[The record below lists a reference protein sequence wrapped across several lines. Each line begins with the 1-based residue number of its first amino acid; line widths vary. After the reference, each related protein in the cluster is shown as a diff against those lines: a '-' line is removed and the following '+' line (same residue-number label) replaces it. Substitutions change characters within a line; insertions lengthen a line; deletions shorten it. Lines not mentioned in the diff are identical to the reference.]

1 MCPVVKIFMNL
12 AQLLAQHLATP
23 DRILYSQFEE
33 GVWRDYSVAEVARL
47 VACWQQALRREGLL
61 AGDRV
66 AICLKNGVNW
76 VTLDLAALGLGLVV
90 VPLYLDDNAE
100 NMAWC
105 LHDSGARLLVLETA
119 RQCQALQACTANLPA
134 MVCVQDGAAGGVAL
148 ANWLPPPD
156 AAEFEVQSLAPDA
169 LATIVYTSGTTGRPK
184 GVMLSHGNILANV
197 AASSEVV
204 HLHGEDSLLSLLPLS
219 HMFERTCGYYLP
231 LAAGIRVAYARGIQ
245 QIGEDLAHHRP
256 TVMIAVP
263 RVFERFLAR
272 VEKALSESFVRHAL
286 FRLTVHLGWR
296 RFKGQA
302 SGPEKMLYSLLQ
314 RIVAAPI
321 LARLGGRLALAVV
334 GGAKVELRI
343 ARTFIGLGLNMI
355 QGYGLTETAPV
366 VAANREWDN
375 DPVTVGA
382 PLAQVETHI
391 NVAGELLVRGPS
403 VMPGYWNNP
412 EATAKVLDVDGWF
425 NTGDLAEMKDGK
437 IIIRGRSKDILVL
450 SNGEKASPQDVESAI
465 LDDPLFEQVMLIGEG
480 RHFFSL
486 LAVTQEPDEK
496 VLVRRANEKLKLF
509 PRYVRVRRVIPVSE
523 PWTVENGLLTPTQK
537 VKRRA
542 VEERYAE
549 RVMQLYRN

>member
-1 MCPVVKIFMNL
+1 MTNL

-23 DRILYSQFEE
+23 DRILYSQFED
-33 GVWRDYSVAEVARL
+33 GAWRDYSVAEVARL
-47 VACWQQALRREGLL
+47 VARWQQALRREGLL

-66 AICLKNGVNW
+66 ALCLKNGVNW

-105 LHDSGARLLVLETA
+105 LRDSGARLLVLENA
-119 RQCQALQACTANLPA
+119 RQCLALQACSAELPA
-134 MVCVQDGAAGGVAL
+134 MVCVHDGAAGGVAL
-148 ANWLPPPD
+148 ASWLPPSA
-156 AAEFEVQSLAPDA
+156 AAEFEVQSLAPDT

-245 QIGEDLAHHRP
+245 QIGEDLAQHHP

-272 VEKALSESFVRHAL
+272 LEKALSESLVKRTL

-296 RFKGQA
+296 RFKGRA
-302 SGPEKMLYSLLQ
+302 SAPERWLYGLLQ
-314 RIVAAPI
+314 RVVAAPV

-343 ARTFIGLGLNMI
+343 ARTFIGLGLNLI

-375 DPVTVGA
+375 DPETVGA
-382 PLAQVETHI
+382 PLAQVETRI
-391 NVAGELLVRGPS
+391 NAAGELLVRGPS
-403 VMPGYWNNP
+403 VMAGYWNNP
-412 EATAKVLDVDGWF
+412 EATARILDGEGWL
-425 NTGDLAEMKDGK
+425 NTGDLAEVRHGK
-437 IIIRGRSKDILVL
+437 ILISGRSKDILAL
-450 SNGEKASPQDVESAI
+450 SNGEKASPQDVEIAI
-465 LDDPLFEQVMLIGEG
+465 LDDPLFEQVMLVGEG
-480 RHFFSL
+480 RPFFSL
-486 LAVTQEPDEK
+486 LAVTQERDEK
-496 VLVRRANEKLKLF
+496 TLVRRANAQLKTF
-509 PRYVRVRRVIPVSE
+509 PRYVRVRRVIPVGES
-523 PWTVENGLLTPTQK
+523 WTIENGLLTPTQK

-549 RVMQLYRN
+549 RIGQLYQR

>member
-1 MCPVVKIFMNL
+1 
-12 AQLLAQHLATP
+12 
-23 DRILYSQFEE
+23 
-33 GVWRDYSVAEVARL
+33 
-47 VACWQQALRREGLL
+47 
-61 AGDRV
+61 
-66 AICLKNGVNW
+66 
-76 VTLDLAALGLGLVV
+76 
-90 VPLYLDDNAE
+90 
-100 NMAWC
+100 
-105 LHDSGARLLVLETA
+105 
-119 RQCQALQACTANLPA
+119 
-134 MVCVQDGAAGGVAL
+134 
-148 ANWLPPPD
+148 
-156 AAEFEVQSLAPDA
+156 
-169 LATIVYTSGTTGRPK
+169 
-184 GVMLSHGNILANV
+184 MLSHGNILANV

-382 PLAQVETHI
+382 PLAQVETRI

-412 EATAKVLDVDGWF
+412 EATAKVLDADGWF

>member
-1 MCPVVKIFMNL
+1 MTNL
-12 AQLLAQHLATP
+12 AQLLVRHLATP
-23 DRILYSQFEE
+23 DKILYSQFED
-33 GVWRDYSVAEVARL
+33 GTWRDYTVAEVTRLAAR
-47 VACWQQALRREGLL
+47 WQQALRREGLQ

-66 AICLKNGVNW
+66 ALCLKNGVNW
-76 VTLDLAALGLGLVV
+76 VTLDQAALGLGLVV
-90 VPLYLDDNAE
+90 VPLYLEDNAE
-100 NMAWC
+100 NMVWC
-105 LHDSGARLLVLETA
+105 LHDSGARLLVLENA
-119 RQCQALQACTANLPA
+119 RQCMALQAVTSELPA
-134 MVCVQDGAAGGVAL
+134 FVCVQNGAVGGVEL
-148 ANWLPPPD
+148 ANWLPPV
-156 AAEFEVQSLAPDA
+156 ANAEFEACSLESAT

-204 HLHGEDSLLSLLPLS
+204 RLHGEDSLLSLLPLS

-231 LAAGIRVAYARGIQ
+231 LSAGIKVAYARGIQ

-263 RVFERFLAR
+263 RVFERFLVR
-272 VEKALSESFVRHAL
+272 LEKALSESFIKQAL

-296 RFKGQA
+296 RFKGRA
-302 SGPEKMLYSLLQ
+302 SQLEKMLYALLQ

-375 DPVTVGA
+375 DPETVGA
-382 PLAQVETHI
+382 PLAQVETCI
-391 NVAGELLVRGPS
+391 NAAGELLVRGPS
-403 VMPGYWNNP
+403 VMLGYWNNP
-412 EATAKVLDVDGWF
+412 EATAKILDADGWL
-425 NTGDLAEMKDGK
+425 NTGDLAEMKEGK

-450 SNGEKASPQDVESAI
+450 SNGEKASPQDVEIAI
-465 LDDPLFEQVMLIGEG
+465 LDDPLFEQVMLFGEG
-480 RHFFSL
+480 KPFFSL
-486 LAVTQEPDEK
+486 LAVTQERDERT
-496 VLVRRANEKLKLF
+496 LIRRANAQLKAF

-523 PWTVENGLLTPTQK
+523 SWTVEDGLLTPTQK
-537 VKRRA
+537 VRRRA
-542 VEERYAE
+542 VEERYRALIK
-549 RVMQLYRN
+549 QLYSP

>member
-1 MCPVVKIFMNL
+1 MPNL
-12 AQLLAQHLATP
+12 AQLLAQHLSTP
-23 DRILYSQFEE
+23 EKILYSQYE
-33 GVWRDYSVAEVARL
+33 GDAWRDYSVAEVARL
-47 VACWQQALRREGLL
+47 VARWQQALRGEGLQ

-66 AICLKNGVNW
+66 ALCLRNGVNW

-105 LHDSGARLLVLETA
+105 LRDSGARLLVLENA
-119 RQCQALQACTANLPA
+119 RQCQALQACLADLPV

-148 ANWLPPPD
+148 ARWLPPAA

-204 HLHGEDSLLSLLPLS
+204 RLHGEDSLLSLLPLS

-256 TVMIAVP
+256 TAMIAVP

-272 VEKALSESFVRHAL
+272 LEKNLSKSFIKHAL

-296 RFKGQA
+296 RFKGRA
-302 SGPEKMLYSLLQ
+302 SGPEKMLYALLQ

-343 ARTFIGLGLNMI
+343 ARTFIGLGLNLI

-375 DPVTVGA
+375 DPETVGA
-382 PLAQVETHI
+382 PLSQVETRI
-391 NVAGELLVRGPS
+391 NAAGELLVRGPS
-403 VMPGYWNNP
+403 VMAGYWNNP
-412 EATAKVLDVDGWF
+412 EATAKVLDADGWF
-425 NTGDLAEMKDGK
+425 NTGDLAEVRHGK
-437 IIIRGRSKDILVL
+437 IIISGRSKDILAL
-450 SNGEKASPQDVESAI
+450 SSGEKTSPQDVEIAI
-465 LDDPLFEQVMLIGEG
+465 LDDPLFEQVMLVGEG
-480 RHFFSL
+480 KPFFSL
-486 LAVTQEPDEK
+486 LAVTREQDEK
-496 VLVRRANEKLKLF
+496 TLVRRANAQLKAF

-523 PWTVENGLLTPTQK
+523 PWTVEDGLLTPTQK
-537 VKRRA
+537 VRRRA
-542 VEERYAE
+542 VEERY
-549 RVMQLYRN
+549 RQRIMQLYQR

>member
-1 MCPVVKIFMNL
+1 MAQDNSPMTNL
-12 AQLLAQHLATP
+12 AQLLARHLASP
-23 DRILYSQFEE
+23 DRILYSQFED
-33 GVWRDYSVAEVARL
+33 GVWRDYSVAEVAGLAAR
-47 VACWQQALRREGLL
+47 WQQALRREGLL

-66 AICLKNGVNW
+66 ALCLKNGVNW

-90 VPLYLDDNAE
+90 VPLYLEDNAE

-105 LHDSGARLLVLETA
+105 LRDSGARLLVLENA
-119 RQCQALQACTANLPA
+119 RQCLALQACTDELPPL
-134 MVCVQDGAAGGVAL
+134 VCVQDGAAGGIEL
-148 ANWLPPPD
+148 ADWLPLST
-156 AAEFEVQSLAPDA
+156 ETQFEVLSLAPDV

-184 GVMLSHGNILANV
+184 GVMLSHANILANV

-204 HLHGEDSLLSLLPLS
+204 RLHGEDSLLSLLPLS

-231 LAAGIRVAYARGIQ
+231 LAAGIKVAYARGVQ

-272 VEKALSESFVRHAL
+272 LEKTLSESFIKHAL

-296 RFKGQA
+296 RFKGRA
-302 SGPEKMLYSLLQ
+302 SGVEKILYTLLR

-321 LARLGGRLALAVV
+321 LARLGGRLNLAVA

-343 ARTFIGLGLNMI
+343 SRTFIGLGLNLI
-355 QGYGLTETAPV
+355 QGYGLTEAAPV

-375 DPVTVGA
+375 DPETVGA
-382 PLAQVETHI
+382 PLAQVETRI
-391 NVAGELLVRGPS
+391 NAAGELLVRGPS
-403 VMPGYWNNP
+403 VMLGYWNNP
-412 EATAKVLDVDGWF
+412 EASAKVLDAEGWL

-437 IIIRGRSKDILVL
+437 IIIGGRSKDILVL
-450 SNGEKASPQDVESAI
+450 SNGEKASPQDVEIAI
-465 LDDPLFEQVMLIGEG
+465 LDDSLFEQVMLIGEG
-480 RHFFSL
+480 KPFFAL
-486 LAVTQEPDEK
+486 LAVTREQDEK
-496 VLVRRANEKLKLF
+496 TLVRRANAQLKTF
-509 PRYVRVRRVIPVSE
+509 PRYVRIRRVIPVSD

-542 VEERYAE
+542 VEAHYGQRI
-549 RVMQLYRN
+549 MQLYLR